1 MKPEDGFSNFGHFG
15 FVFKLV
21 NVHYLKLERHERV
34 QLTTLNPKTDLR
46 RVRVG
51 CELTYNLPVSAPL
64 MFVLEVQNRGMQR
77 ILESKQLISP
87 MLEAGAFRRYE
98 DRHNNLVWRVLAPQG
113 ELKIVY
119 DVMLEVPAGLD
130 PVLNDLP
137 KTQIHDLPDSVIE
150 YTLPS
155 RYCPSDLFSAEA
167 WDLFGNI
174 VGGWAQV
181 QAVCDLLYMR
191 VAYSAGS
198 TASTTALEAYRSQ
211 RAVCRDFAHMGISFC
226 RALNIPARY
235 VSGYLPD
242 IGVPLTPPMD
252 FHAWFEAYLDGAW
265 RTFDARHN
273 TPRTGRVVVA
283 TGRDA
288 ADVAFST
295 TYGATNL
302 ANIRVWADEA
312 SSLERLP
319 DEIGRELR

>member
-1 MKPEDGFSNFGHFG
+1 MNQTSYPEF
-15 FVFKLV
+15 
-21 NVHYLKLERHERV
+21 
-34 QLTTLNPKTDLR
+34 R

-51 CELTYNLPVSAPL
+51 CELVYDLSFDSPL
-64 MFVLEVQNRGMQR
+64 MFVLEIQNRGTQR
-77 ILESKQLISP
+77 ILESKELVTPTLQSSD
-87 MLEAGAFRRYE
+87 FKRYQ
-98 DRHNNLVWRVLAPQG
+98 DRHGNIIWRVAASTGQ
-113 ELKIVY
+113 LKIIY
-119 DVMLEVPAGLD
+119 DLMIEVPVATD
-130 PVLNDLP
+130 PVLLELP
-137 KTQIHDLPDSVIE
+137 KTQIHDLPNEVVE

-155 RYCPSDLFSAEA
+155 RYCPSDLFITEA

-174 VGGWAQV
+174 QGGWAQV
-181 QAVCDLLYMR
+181 QAVCDLLFMR
-191 VAYSAGS
+191 VSYSSGS
-198 TASTTALEAYRSQ
+198 TSSTTALDAYQAR

-265 RTFDARHN
+265 RTFDARHY

-302 ANIRVWADEA
+302 AFIRVWADEA
-312 SSLERLP
+312 TPTERLP
-319 DEIGRELR
+319 DQIGGELR

>member
-1 MKPEDGFSNFGHFG
+1 MT
-15 FVFKLV
+15 
-21 NVHYLKLERHERV
+21 
-34 QLTTLNPKTDLR
+34 QLNPNADVR

-51 CELTYNLPVSAPL
+51 CELVYELAVSAPL
-64 MFVLEVQNRGMQR
+64 VFVLEVQNRASQR
-77 ILESKQLISP
+77 ILESKQALSP
-87 MLEAGAFRRYE
+87 TLEPGAFKPYE
-98 DRHNNLVWRVLAPQG
+98 DRHGNRVWRVLAPQG
-113 ELKIVY
+113 QFKILY
-119 DVMLEVPAGLD
+119 DLMIEVPAGLD
-130 PVLNDLP
+130 PVLHELA
-137 KTQIHDLPDSVIE
+137 KTQVHDLPDEVIE
-150 YTLPS
+150 YILPS
-155 RYCPSDLFSAEA
+155 RYCPSDLFISEA

-174 VGGWAQV
+174 QGGWAQV
-181 QAVCDLLYMR
+181 QAVCELLFLR
-191 VAYSAGS
+191 VAYSSGS
-198 TASTTALEAYRSQ
+198 NSSTTALEAYQAR

-252 FHAWFEAYLDGAW
+252 FHAWFEVYLGGAW

-295 TYGATNL
+295 TYGATQL
-302 ANIRVWADEA
+302 SFIRVWADEA
-312 SSLERLP
+312 TITERLP

>member
-1 MKPEDGFSNFGHFG
+1 MNEISNPEF
-15 FVFKLV
+15 
-21 NVHYLKLERHERV
+21 
-34 QLTTLNPKTDLR
+34 R

-51 CELTYNLPVSAPL
+51 CELVYDLPFDSPL
-64 MFVLEVQNRGMQR
+64 MFVLEIQNRGTQK
-77 ILESKQLISP
+77 ILESKELVTP
-87 MLEAGAFRRYE
+87 TLEPPNFKRYQ
-98 DRHNNLVWRVLAPQG
+98 DRHGNIIWRVAASTGQ
-113 ELKIVY
+113 LKIIY
-119 DVMLEVPAGLD
+119 DLMMEVQAATD
-130 PVLNDLP
+130 PVLLELP
-137 KTQIHDLPDSVIE
+137 KTQIHDLPNEVIE

-155 RYCPSDLFSAEA
+155 RYCPSDLFITEA

-174 VGGWAQV
+174 YGGWAQV
-181 QAVCDLLYMR
+181 QAVCDLLSMR
-191 VAYSAGS
+191 VSYMSGS
-198 TASTTALEAYRSQ
+198 TSSTTALEAYQAR

-295 TYGATNL
+295 TYGSTQL
-302 ANIRVWADEA
+302 SFIRVWADEA
-312 SSLERLP
+312 TRTERLP
-319 DEIGRELR
+319 DQIGGELR

>member
-1 MKPEDGFSNFGHFG
+1 
-15 FVFKLV
+15 
-21 NVHYLKLERHERV
+21 
-34 QLTTLNPKTDLR
+34 
-46 RVRVG
+46 
-51 CELTYNLPVSAPL
+51 
-64 MFVLEVQNRGMQR
+64 
-77 ILESKQLISP
+77 
-87 MLEAGAFRRYE
+87 
-98 DRHNNLVWRVLAPQG
+98 VLAPQG
-113 ELKIVY
+113 ELKIIY
-119 DVMLEVPAGLD
+119 DVMIEVPAGLD
-130 PVLNDLP
+130 PVLTDLP
-137 KTQIHDLPDSVIE
+137 KTQIHDLPDDVIE

-155 RYCPSDLFSAEA
+155 RYCPSDLFITEA

-174 VGGWAQV
+174 QSGWAQV
-181 QAVCDLLYMR
+181 QAVCDLLFMR
-191 VAYSAGS
+191 VSYMSGS
-198 TASTTALEAYRSQ
+198 TSSTTALEAYQAR

-302 ANIRVWADEA
+302 AFIRVWADEA
-312 SSLERLP
+312 SPSELLP
-319 DEIGRELR
+319 DQIGGELR

>member
-1 MKPEDGFSNFGHFG
+1 MNKISNPEF
-15 FVFKLV
+15 
-21 NVHYLKLERHERV
+21 
-34 QLTTLNPKTDLR
+34 R

-51 CELTYNLPVSAPL
+51 CELVYDLQFDSPL
-64 MFVLEVQNRGMQR
+64 MFVLEIQNRGTQR
-77 ILESKQLISP
+77 ILESKELVTPTLQSSD
-87 MLEAGAFRRYE
+87 FKRYQ
-98 DRHNNLVWRVLAPQG
+98 DRHGNIIWRVAASTGQ
-113 ELKIVY
+113 LKIIY
-119 DVMLEVPAGLD
+119 DLMIEVPAATD
-130 PVLNDLP
+130 PVLLELP
-137 KTQIHDLPDSVIE
+137 KTQIHDLPNEVVE

-155 RYCPSDLFSAEA
+155 RYCPSDLFITEA

-174 VGGWAQV
+174 QGGWAQV
-181 QAVCDLLYMR
+181 QAVCDLLFMR
-191 VAYSAGS
+191 VSYLSGS
-198 TASTTALEAYRSQ
+198 TSSTTALEAYQAR
-211 RAVCRDFAHMGISFC
+211 RAVCRDFAHMGVSFC

-302 ANIRVWADEA
+302 AFIRVWADEA
-312 SSLERLP
+312 TNTELLP
-319 DEIGRELR
+319 DQIGGELR

>member
-1 MKPEDGFSNFGHFG
+1 MNQSSNPEF
-15 FVFKLV
+15 
-21 NVHYLKLERHERV
+21 
-34 QLTTLNPKTDLR
+34 R

-51 CELTYNLPVSAPL
+51 CELIYELPVNAPS
-64 MFVLEVQNRGMQR
+64 MFVLEIQNRDTQK
-77 ILESKQLISP
+77 ILEVKRQLHP
-87 MLEAGAFRRYE
+87 ALEGNDFKRYE
-98 DRHNNLVWRVLAPQG
+98 DRHKNLIWRVLAPVG
-113 ELKIVY
+113 EFKVIY
-119 DVMLEVPAGLD
+119 DAMIEVPAGLD
-130 PVLNDLP
+130 PVLLETP
-137 KTQIHDLPDSVIE
+137 KTPIHDLPNEVIE

-155 RYCPSDLFSAEA
+155 RYCPSDLFITEA

-174 VGGWAQV
+174 LGGWAQV
-181 QAVCDLLYMR
+181 QAVCDLLFMR
-191 VAYSAGS
+191 VAYSSGS
-198 TASTTALEAYRSQ
+198 NSSTTALEAYRT
-211 RAVCRDFAHMGISFC
+211 RHGVCRDFAHMGVSFC

-295 TYGATNL
+295 TYGATRL
-302 ANIRVWADEA
+302 ASIRVWADEA
-312 SSLERLP
+312 TPSERLP
-319 DEIGRELR
+319 EQIGGELR

>member
-1 MKPEDGFSNFGHFG
+1 
-15 FVFKLV
+15 
-21 NVHYLKLERHERV
+21 
-34 QLTTLNPKTDLR
+34 LTTLNPKIDLR

-51 CELTYNLPVSAPL
+51 CELTYELPLTSPL
-64 MFVLEVQNRGMQR
+64 MFVLEVQNRGAQR
-77 ILESKQLISP
+77 ILESKQFLNP
-87 MLEAGAFRRYE
+87 NLEAGAFKRYE
-98 DRHNNLVWRVLAPQG
+98 DRHNNLIWRVLAPQG
-113 ELKIVY
+113 EFKIVY
-119 DVMLEVPAGLD
+119 DLMMEVPAGLD
-130 PVLNDLP
+130 PVLLELP
-137 KTQIHDLPDSVIE
+137 KTQIHDLPDAVIE

-155 RYCPSDLFSAEA
+155 RYCPSDLFITEA

-191 VAYSAGS
+191 VKYSSGS
-198 TASTTALEAYRSQ
+198 TSSTTALDAYRAG

-235 VSGYLPD
+235 ISGYLPD

-302 ANIRVWADEA
+302 AFIRVWADEA
-312 SSLERLP
+312 NSFERLP